1 MATIGTNSVEWE
13 FGWVGSEAVEI
24 AHIDYFEMF
33 DYEDEARNRVLAR
46 ERYCGPGS
54 DFSFKVNRSYD
65 AQ

>member
-33 DYEDEARNRVLAR
+33 DYEDEERNRVLAR
-46 ERYCGPGS
+46 ERYVVQ
-54 DFSFKVNRSYD
+54 DQIFLLKIR
-65 AQ
+65 